1 MTKTYLKK
9 QKSTRVNFSKRVAR
23 AKRKGKK
30 NKRQGQVTAV
40 GPISQWSP
48 SMPDI
53 LKDIEGDSKEIRIA
67 KESGR
72 SFLNKKQH
80 QLKLL
85 QAHMRVEKTAE
96 RARAAFA
103 AVQRQVDKYITS
115 LAGVL
120 AEKRSYVEQRQ
131 KAYDEEVALARE
143 KAECVEQQQ
152 REQRY
157 DETGSECFLAPTHKQ
172 DLRNMTREIQAQRQ
186 REEKEKNMELDEAR
200 RAIKQ
205 MPTPI

>member
-1 MTKTYLKK
+1 MNSI
-9 QKSTRVNFSKRVAR
+9 KSVAR
-23 AKRKGKK
+23 GIRKGKK
-30 NKRQGQVTAV
+30 NKRKGRRTAV
-40 GPISQWSP
+40 GPNSQWSP

-96 RARAAFA
+96 RARGTFA
-103 AVQRQVDKYITS
+103 AVQRQVDKYITT

-143 KAECVEQQQ
+143 KADRVEQQQ
-152 REQRY
+152 RDQRY
-157 DETGSECFLAPTHKQ
+157 DETGSECFLEPTHKQ
-172 DLRNMTREIQAQRQ
+172 DFGKWTREIRAQRQ
-186 REEKEKNMELDEAR
+186 REEKEKNMALDEAR

-205 MPTPI
+205 MPPPV